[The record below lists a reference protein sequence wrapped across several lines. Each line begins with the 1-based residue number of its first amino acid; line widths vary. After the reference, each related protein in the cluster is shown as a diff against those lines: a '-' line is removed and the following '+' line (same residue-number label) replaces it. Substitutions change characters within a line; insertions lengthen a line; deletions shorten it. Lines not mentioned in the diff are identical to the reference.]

1 MTRMPIPLPN
11 SDSADPGV
19 QLFTDSEICELV
31 SKSGDNDVPS
41 NDDDSEE
48 EDQCPK
54 VSNTDAVRMFEQC
67 LTWLEQQPEAT
78 VYNTTVLKELHY
90 LAIS

>member
-1 MTRMPIPLPN
+1 MQEETDNSELEISTFQDMLKEIGHDADADTIAKWLS

-31 SKSGDNDVPS
+31 SKSGDNEVQT

-48 EDQCPK
+48 EDQYPK
-54 VSNTDAVRMFEQC
+54 VSNTDAVRLF
-67 LTWLEQQPEAT
+67 
-78 VYNTTVLKELHY
+78 
-90 LAIS
+90 